1 VEAALADAWPDA
13 IIQGSVNVPLHGDG
27 GTYNV
32 MGHPDVLRPMGLVL
46 DGKTSR
52 GLNLPR
58 RTGPSQQQQFQRHCY
73 AKGAWLEGYF
83 PGVPLD
89 DVMVGNVWVDRSADE
104 KQLHVHLE
112 PYDESVV
119 QAATMWLDDVIY
131 AFVHKQDAR
140 KEPARE
146 VCEVTCGFYGTC
158 RAMDTDVSGLLAD
171 DEVLAA
177 VDMYQDGAAL
187 VKEGKRLKDQ
197 ANARLNGIQGSTG
210 EFTVRWVHV
219 NGGPVAFTRDPYE
232 RLDIRRVK

>member
-1 VEAALADAWPDA
+1 
-13 IIQGSVNVPLHGDG
+13 
-27 GTYNV
+27 
-32 MGHPDVLRPMGLVL
+32 
-46 DGKTSR
+46 
-52 GLNLPR
+52 
-58 RTGPSQQQQFQRHCY
+58 
-73 AKGAWLEGYF
+73 
-83 PGVPLD
+83 
-89 DVMVGNVWVDRSADE
+89 
-104 KQLHVHLE
+104 
-112 PYDESVV
+112 VV